1 MQKETSFV
9 LTFLLI
15 SFQFDIQ
22 NLQLQ
27 TNCSNYLKE
36 IHDLKKSLKQSNHT
50 IAELEKQMTIKKEH
64 DHLINELK
72 EKAKQ
77 FEEFM
82 RNQTPTENLFTKNLV
97 MRDQC
102 ISTDDLQS
110 DEAVRRSA
118 SSTSGD
124 NSDRATEKRIREE
137 MARAM
142 ASKLK
147 AAENYFR
154 EQAHEYEEQIN
165 NLTTELDKMR
175 DLLDSKDNDITALK
189 QCILSERS
197 TIRKLIEDKE
207 TEVQQRAQRQ
217 NELLIRTRAELDAA
231 NKRIEFLTKELDEY
245 SKQFSAERESVEKL
259 MAEWKEELS
268 AFASREDKLNE
279 QIKKMQIDHT
289 TQVQNLNEKYL
300 AAKKTAANY
309 KKYSED
315 KEKHIEKESE
325 RIKKAYEAAVKK
337 ARDNAEAIIRENG
350 KKASKQVAEIT
361 EKYEALMKQSKPY
374 AKLVNS

>member
-1 MQKETSFV
+1 MQIRTIFKLIFNAK
-9 LTFLLI
+9 FL
-15 SFQFDIQ
+15 FQFDIQ

-36 IHDLKKSLKQSNHT
+36 IHDLKKSLKQTRHT
-50 IAELEKQMTIKKEH
+50 IAEMEKQMAIKKEH

-82 RNQTPTENLFTKNLV
+82 RNQTPTERIFTKNLMV
-97 MRDQC
+97 RDQC

-118 SSTSGD
+118 SSTSTD
-124 NSDRATEKRIREE
+124 TCDRATEKRIREE

-142 ASKLK
+142 AVKLK
-147 AAENYFR
+147 AAENYFS
-154 EQAHEYEEQIN
+154 EQCREYEEQITT
-165 NLTTELDKMR
+165 LTSRLDKSRELLESR
-175 DLLDSKDNDITALK
+175 DSDVTALK
-189 QCILSERS
+189 QCILSERT
-197 TIRKLIEDKE
+197 TIKKMIENKDV
-207 TEVQQRAQRQ
+207 EVQQRVQRQ

-259 MAEWKEELS
+259 MDQWRTELAS
-268 AFASREDKLNE
+268 FASREDKLND
-279 QIKKMQIDHT
+279 QIRKMQIEHT
-289 TQVQNLNEKYL
+289 GEIQNWNEKYL

-315 KEKHIEKESE
+315 KEKHIERESE

-337 ARDNAEAIIRENG
+337 AKDSAEAIIREND
-350 KKASKQVAEIT
+350 KKTNKRIAEIT
-361 EKYEALMKQSKPY
+361 EKYEALMKQS
-374 AKLVNS
+374 ST